1 MIEFTTG
8 DVRFINEVTNG
19 WRMALDERL
28 YEKGEPSQEVLDRVN
43 SLQKEYQDA
52 FEAYFI
58 KARKSGETGDNDE
71 IKAAFDEEFKKDH
84 PAYYDASL
92 LL

>member
-19 WRMALDERL
+19 WRMAIDEVL
-28 YEKGEPSQEVLDRVN
+28 YEKGEPSKELLDRID
-43 SLQKEYQDA
+43 SLRKEYQDA
-52 FEAYFI
+52 FEDYFI
-58 KARKSGETGDNDE
+58 NARKSGEYGDNDQ

-84 PAYYDASL
+84 PEYYDTAL
-92 LL
+92 LV